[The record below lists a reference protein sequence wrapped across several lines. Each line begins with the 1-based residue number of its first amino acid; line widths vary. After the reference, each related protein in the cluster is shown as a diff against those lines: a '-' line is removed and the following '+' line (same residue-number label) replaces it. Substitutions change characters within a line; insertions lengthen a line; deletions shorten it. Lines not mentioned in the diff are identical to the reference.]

1 MFYEDHTLLW
11 KVVSWIFLMKI
22 ACSWNM
28 NLIMLFSSLSLA
40 YMYVLR
46 KRYKDFKSSQI
57 AMNKSLELE
66 RSTSGASIHT
76 NISSASGYKVDIRN
90 KNSID

>member
-1 MFYEDHTLLW
+1 
-11 KVVSWIFLMKI
+11 
-22 ACSWNM
+22 
-28 NLIMLFSSLSLA
+28 
-40 YMYVLR
+40 MYVLR

-90 KNSID
+90 KNSDRKSTRLNSSHSGESRMPSSA